1 MLAIGLLSIAFI
13 VFRCAPGILAL
24 SKTFIRKV
32 CWILSNTFLASSELI
47 MWFFSQFVYMMG
59 CVDGFLYT
67 EPPLQPW
74 DAVYLFIADDVF
86 EVFLDS
92 VCKYFIEYIY
102 TNVHIGKLVLVEFL
116 CGLGIRVTVAS

>member
-13 VFRCAPGILAL
+13 VFRCAPGIPAL

-92 VCKYFIEYIY
+92 VC
-102 TNVHIGKLVLVEFL
+102 
-116 CGLGIRVTVAS
+116 